1 MSEYLFGNVED
12 RRMPEKLSNEKLLD
26 FLFLQ
31 VRNLW
36 RVDGARDGDSW
47 FFQGHILQPAE

>member
-1 MSEYLFGNVED
+1 MSEYLSGNVED